1 MADIMGVGACRL
13 RQGEGQGQ
21 GQGQGRRWSRHD
33 VKRRRDG

>member
-13 RQGEGQGQ
+13 RQGQGQ
-21 GQGQGRRWSRHD
+21 GQGQCRRWSRHD

>member
-21 GQGQGRRWSRHD
+21 GQGRRWSRHD

>member
-21 GQGQGRRWSRHD
+21 GRRWSRHD
-33 VKRRRDG
+33 VNRRRDG